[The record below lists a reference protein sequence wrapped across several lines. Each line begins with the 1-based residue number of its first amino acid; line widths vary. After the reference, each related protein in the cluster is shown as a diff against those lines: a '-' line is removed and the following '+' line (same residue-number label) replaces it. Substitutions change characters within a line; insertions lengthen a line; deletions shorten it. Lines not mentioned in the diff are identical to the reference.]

1 MAEMIVARPGGM
13 GSDSEQEEDQ
23 LSAAGIV
30 AQTAR
35 HSKELANLLDA
46 DFDDEELI
54 GGQGQG
60 AVSNAR
66 IAEYC

>member
-1 MAEMIVARPGGM
+1 MAEMSVARSAGM

-35 HSKELANLLDA
+35 HSKELSNLLDA
-46 DFDDEELI
+46 EGL
-54 GGQGQG
+54 
-60 AVSNAR
+60 R
-66 IAEYC
+66 